1 MRDMGIN
8 KITLTRDEE
17 VQAAAA
23 AFICEFRGEVNFY
36 FHDQAMRGN
45 IHDSIKRTAEAFGA
59 EIAAARFFG
68 IADFK
73 IELDKFKIRADIGNR
88 IEIKH
93 TRWLDGHLILN
104 PRDRADD
111 LAVLVVGESPT
122 YYVKGW
128 IPIKAAKT
136 SRFKHDKTE
145 SWWVSQHNLNS
156 MENLKESNYGQ
167 IEI

>member
-23 AFICEFRGEVNFY
+23 AFICEFRGEENFY

-68 IADFK
+68 IANF
-73 IELDKFKIRADIGNR
+73 A
-88 IEIKH
+88 
-93 TRWLDGHLILN
+93 
-104 PRDRADD
+104 
-111 LAVLVVGESPT
+111 LA
-122 YYVKGW
+122 Y
-128 IPIKAAKT
+128 
-136 SRFKHDKTE
+136 
-145 SWWVSQHNLNS
+145 
-156 MENLKESNYGQ
+156 
-167 IEI
+167 